1 MRRHFASAFATL
13 AVAATF
19 AIALAFAAPLA
30 SAQAPVITPSGDPT
44 VNADSL
50 YKLAIDPSTAGEDA
64 YIYLFDDAVIRFE
77 VDGRYSRTY
86 RQIVQVLKQPAVA
99 TFAER
104 RFGYQ
109 GERERFVINWAR
121 VLKQSGA
128 LVSEGPAQVQ
138 ESDIPAAVANPV
150 YASAR
155 SVRISLGGV
164 ALGTIIDVSY
174 TIEETKPN
182 RPGDALTAWNVNP
195 PGVRV
200 RRSRF
205 ILDAPSEVKP
215 VVSSFNLDFAP
226 RGGAADG
233 RKTSIWERADPPKFT
248 FEPFAP
254 DTNSVQMRIIA
265 SLPGAWGDVARWY
278 GALAHDRYGV
288 TPALEA
294 KLAELVSAARTKAD
308 SVRAVH
314 RWVAQDIRY
323 VSIALG
329 MGGYQPRTADTTF
342 TTGFGDCK
350 DKATLFIA
358 LLRRLGVTAYPVLL
372 HTNAS
377 NIQRAHPS
385 IRQFNHAIAAVEI
398 GKELVYT
405 DLTSAYTPFGE
416 LPWPEQGGFALVVLP
431 DGRSREV
438 TLPKAPHLSRSIEVR
453 VTATMSDSGFMTGVF
468 EETNRGFGFEA
479 RRAAFAQPLDSARK
493 ATVMRGLL
501 GILPGAQGDSI
512 IAFDGRDLTAAPDY
526 RIFFSRAK
534 GVTMTGGLAL
544 LSFPWGVLPGAA
556 RVAALNRL
564 GPRKT
569 SIDAAMVLRAPPPT
583 RMRVTMQVTLPDG
596 WRARV
601 PSNVTV
607 SSEFGVYSTEYRQDG
622 RVLTVVR
629 REESGQG
636 ISPPSRLPDVVSF
649 FKAIS
654 ADEENRTLVID
665 RPAR

>member
-1 MRRHFASAFATL
+1 MATL
-13 AVAATF
+13 VVTATCAILL
-19 AIALAFAAPLA
+19 AIAAPRA
-30 SAQAPVITPSGDPT
+30 SAQAPVITPAGDPT

-50 YKLAIDPSTAGEDA
+50 YKLAIDPSAAGEDN
-64 YIYLFDDAVIRFE
+64 YLYLFDDAVIRFE
-77 VDGRYSRTY
+77 SDGRSSRTY

-99 TFAER
+99 MFAER
-104 RFGYQ
+104 GFVYQ
-109 GERERFVINWAR
+109 GERERFVINWVR
-121 VLKQSGA
+121 VLRRPGEV
-128 LVSEGPAQVQ
+128 VSEKPAQVQ
-138 ESDIPAAVANPV
+138 ESDIPAAIANPV
-150 YASAR
+150 YRSAK
-155 SVRISLGGV
+155 SVRISLAGV
-164 ALGTIIDVSY
+164 AVGAIIDVSY
-174 TIEETKPN
+174 TIEETKPS
-182 RPGDALTAWNVNP
+182 RVGDALTAWRVNP
-195 PGVRV
+195 PSVRV

-205 ILDAPSEVKP
+205 VLDAPSDVKP
-215 VVSSFNLDFAP
+215 VVSSINLDFSP
-226 RGGAADG
+226 RSGTADG
-233 RKTSIWERADPPKFT
+233 RRTTTWERADPPKFT
-248 FEPFAP
+248 PEPFAP
-254 DTNSVQMRIIA
+254 DTNSVQMHIIA
-265 SLPGAWGDVARWY
+265 SLPGSWGDVARWY
-278 GALAHDRYGV
+278 GTLGRDRYGV

-294 KLAELVSAARTKAD
+294 KLAELVAPARTKAD
-308 SVRAVH
+308 SIRAIH

-358 LLRRLGVTAYPVLL
+358 LLRRMGVTAYPVLL

-377 NIQRAHPS
+377 NVQRAHPS

-398 GKELVYT
+398 GKNLVYT

-431 DGRSREV
+431 DGNSREV
-438 TLPKAPHLSRSIEVR
+438 ALPKAPHLSRSIEVR
-453 VTATMSDSGFMTGVF
+453 VTAVMSDSGFMTGVF
-468 EETNRGFGFEA
+468 EEVNRGIGFEA

-493 ATVMRGLL
+493 ATIMRGLL

-512 IAFDGRDLTAAPDY
+512 IAFDGRDLTATPDY
-526 RIFFSRAK
+526 RIVFSRAK

-544 LSFPWGVLPGAA
+544 FTFPWGVLPGAA

-569 SIDAAMVLRAPPPT
+569 SIDAAAVLRSPPPT
-583 RMRVTMQVTLPDG
+583 RMLVTMHVTLPDG
-596 WRARV
+596 WQARV
-601 PSNVTV
+601 PASVVV
-607 SSEFGVYSTEYRQDG
+607 SGEFGVYSTEYRQDG
-622 RVLTVVR
+622 RVLTIAR

-636 ISPPSRLPDVVSF
+636 IFPPSRLPDIVSF

>member
-1 MRRHFASAFATL
+1 MRRHFASTIATFTVAVNI
-13 AVAATF
+13 AVAL
-19 AIALAFAAPLA
+19 AITAPRA
-30 SAQAPVITPSGDPT
+30 NAQAPVITPTGDPT

-50 YKLAIDPSTAGEDA
+50 YKLAIDPAAAGEDN
-64 YIYLFDDAVIRFE
+64 YIYLFDDGVIRLE
-77 VDGRYSRTY
+77 ADGRSSRTY

-99 TFAER
+99 MFAER
-104 RFGYQ
+104 GFGYQ

-121 VLKQSGA
+121 VLRQSGEV
-128 LVSEGPAQVQ
+128 VSEKPAQVQ

-150 YASAR
+150 YRSAK
-155 SVRISLGGV
+155 SVRISLAGV
-164 ALGTIIDVSY
+164 AVGSIVDLSY
-174 TIEETKPN
+174 TIEETKPS
-182 RPGDALTAWNVNP
+182 RAADALTAWNVNLS
-195 PGVRV
+195 GVRV

-205 ILDAPSEVKP
+205 VLDAPSDVKP
-215 VVSSFNLDFAP
+215 VVSSINLDFAS
-226 RGGAADG
+226 RGGSADG
-233 RKTSIWERADPPKFT
+233 RRTTVWERADPPKFT

-278 GALAHDRYGV
+278 STLAGDRYGV
-288 TPALEA
+288 APALEA
-294 KLAELVSAARTKAD
+294 KLAELVSTVRTKAD
-308 SVRAVH
+308 SIRAVH

-329 MGGYQPRTADTTF
+329 MGGYQPRPPDTTF

-358 LLRRLGVTAYPVLL
+358 LLRRMGVTAHPVLL

-377 NIQRAHPS
+377 NVQRAHPS
-385 IRQFNHAIAAVEI
+385 IRQFNHAIAAVEL

-453 VTATMSDSGFMTGVF
+453 VTAAMSDSGFMTGVF

-501 GILPGAQGDSI
+501 GMLPGAQGDSI

-526 RIFFSRAK
+526 KIFFSGAK

-544 LSFPWGVLPGAA
+544 FSFPWGVLPGAA

-569 SIDAAMVLRAPPPT
+569 SIDAAMVLRSPPST
-583 RMRVTMQVTLPDG
+583 RMVARMQVTLPEG
-596 WRARV
+596 WHARV
-601 PSNVTV
+601 PASVVV
-607 SSEFGVYSTEYRQDG
+607 SGEFGEYATEYHQEG

-629 REESGQG
+629 REVSGQG
-636 ISPPSRLPDVVSF
+636 ILPRSRLPDVVSF

-665 RPAR
+665 RPTR